1 MTQMLDVL
9 RGLRS
14 ITATPG
20 RGCTRIAY
28 THYEDQAHDYVWERL
43 RDVPGLRRVHDA
55 AGNMFVVPE
64 APVTAGHPHVL
75 IGSHLDTVIEGGWLD
90 GSLGVVAAMHVLSQR
105 VGLGA
110 DVSLVVFRDEE
121 GVRFNTGLFGS
132 KVFAGRCQP
141 TDLDATDGDGVRVR
155 DVVPDPAGCCDYRPP
170 VDPSVF
176 LECHIEQGARLVTRE
191 KRVGMVTAIVGIR
204 RFALIGT
211 GSANHAGTTDML
223 RREDA
228 LVPVA
233 EIIGR
238 LPTLVEGIEDAVI
251 TCGRLS
257 VQPGAPNVIPGRVT
271 AIVEMRAQDE
281 STLDTIE
288 QRLRGLVDQARGS
301 RAAEVELQP
310 SVVVPSAPTDPEVQA
325 CLEAVLAT
333 RSIPFDRLASMA
345 GHDTQQAGQRCAA
358 GMFFIPSI
366 DGVSH
371 NPAEDSR
378 YEDVELAGDIMLA
391 WAEACLARCS

>member
-132 KVFAGRCQP
+132 KVFAGQCQP

-155 DVVPDPAGCCDYRPP
+155 DVVPDPAGCRDYQPP

-233 EIIGR
+233 EIVGR